1 MKKILSIVLVF
12 VFLFNVSVFAQKNGS
27 SKKQFKIHYYT
38 KKSIYDALP
47 NTKDEILFVGNSI
60 TASGQWTEM
69 FQDLRVKNRG
79 ISGDVTDGLLYRL
92 KEVTESQPSKIFL
105 MIGVNDLS
113 REKSKSYILKRYQE
127 ILDSIRSQT
136 PSTKIYIQSIL
147 PVNDKFGYFKN
158 HTNKTDSIISINR
171 DLEIIAEKIGAKYI
185 DLFSAFADPQN
196 KMKEE
201 YTLDGLHPNGKGY
214 LKWVELIRKYVE

>member
-1 MKKILSIVLVF
+1 MKKIISIVF
-12 VFLFNVSVFAQKNGS
+12 VITFLFGIPIPAQTSGS
-27 SKKQFKIHYYT
+27 SKQQFKRHYYT

-60 TASGQWTEM
+60 TASGQWTEL

-79 ISGDVTDGLLYRL
+79 ISGDVTDGILSRL
-92 KEVTESQPSKIFL
+92 KEITESQPSKIFL

-113 REKSKSYILKRYQE
+113 KGKSKSYILKRYQE
-127 ILDSIRSQT
+127 ILDSIISQT
-136 PSTKIYIQSIL
+136 PNTKIYIQSIL

-158 HTNKTDSIISINR
+158 HTNKTDSIISINNS
-171 DLEIIAEKIGAKYI
+171 LKIMVEKTGAKYI
-185 DLFSAFADPQN
+185 DLFSAFADSQN
-196 KMKEE
+196 KMEEE

-214 LKWVELIRKYVE
+214 LKWVELIRKYVK

>member
-1 MKKILSIVLVF
+1 MKKILSIALVMM
-12 VFLFNVSVFAQKNGS
+12 FLFNISFFAQTSRS
-27 SKKQFKIHYYT
+27 SKQQFKRHYYT

-60 TASGQWTEM
+60 TASGQWTEL

-79 ISGDVTDGLLYRL
+79 ISGDVTDGILYRL

-113 REKSKSYILKRYQE
+113 KGKSKSYILNRYQE
-127 ILDSIRSQT
+127 ILDSIKSQT
-136 PSTKIYIQSIL
+136 PNTKIYIQSIL
-147 PVNDKFGYFKN
+147 PVNDKFEYFKN
-158 HTNKTDSIISINR
+158 HTNKTDSIISINNS
-171 DLEIIAEKIGAKYI
+171 LKIMAKKNDVKYI
-185 DLFSAFADPQN
+185 DLFSAFADSKN

-214 LKWVELIRKYVE
+214 SKWVELIRKYVK